1 MSVMDKK
8 TLRARRH
15 ARIRK
20 RISGTAECPR
30 FCVSLTD
37 SNIYCQ
43 FINDEPET
51 GCLTLAAVSTLD
63 AKFKAENGKP
73 NMAGAALLGKLAAEV
88 ATSKGISEVVFDRSG
103 YRYHGRIKAIAE
115 AARENGL
122 KF

>member
-1 MSVMDKK
+1 MSATNKE
-8 TLRARRH
+8 LRTRRH

-20 RISGTAECPR
+20 KVSGTESRPR
-30 FCVSLTD
+30 FCVSITAN
-37 SNIYCQ
+37 NIYCQ

-51 GCLTLAAVSTLD
+51 GCLILAAVSTLD

>member
-1 MSVMDKK
+1 M
-8 TLRARRH
+8 
-15 ARIRK
+15 
-20 RISGTAECPR
+20 
-30 FCVSLTD
+30 
-37 SNIYCQ
+37 
-43 FINDEPET
+43 
-51 GCLTLAAVSTLD
+51 AAVSTLD

>member
-1 MSVMDKK
+1 MSATNKE
-8 TLRARRH
+8 LRTRRH

-20 RISGTAECPR
+20 KVSGTESRPR
-30 FCVSLTD
+30 FCVSITAN
-37 SNIYCQ
+37 NIYCQ

-73 NMAGAALLGKLAAEV
+73 NMAGAAVLGKLAAEI
-88 ATSKGISEVVFDRSG
+88 AKSKGICEVVFDRSG

>member
-1 MSVMDKK
+1 MSATTKE
-8 TLRARRH
+8 LRTRRH

-20 RISGTAECPR
+20 KVSGTESRPR
-30 FCVSLTD
+30 FCVSITAN
-37 SNIYCQ
+37 NIYCQ

-51 GCLTLAAVSTLD
+51 GCLILAAVSTLD

-73 NMAGAALLGKLAAEV
+73 NMAGAALLGKLAAE
-88 ATSKGISEVVFDRSG
+88 AAKSKGISEVVFDRSG
-103 YRYHGRIKAIAE
+103 YRYHGRVKAIAE

>member
-1 MSVMDKK
+1 MSATTKE
-8 TLRARRH
+8 LRTRRH

-20 RISGTAECPR
+20 KVSGTESRPR
-30 FCVSLTD
+30 FCVSITAN
-37 SNIYCQ
+37 NIYCQ

-51 GCLTLAAVSTLD
+51 GCLILAAVSTLD